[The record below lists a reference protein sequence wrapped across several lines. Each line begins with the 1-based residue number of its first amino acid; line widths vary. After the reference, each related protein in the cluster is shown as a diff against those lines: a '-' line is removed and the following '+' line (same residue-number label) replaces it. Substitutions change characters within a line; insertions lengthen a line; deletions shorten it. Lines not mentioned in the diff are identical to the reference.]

1 MSGTTVRWVL
11 PLALIATVFLLIAA
25 ACWGGETDTVP
36 EPAPPVEGLPE
47 GFQRMTEVWQL
58 LQREHVDRGDL
69 DADELSDGAIRGML
83 RALDDPYAAYLTP
96 EQYSVDSQD
105 ILGFFE
111 GIGAE
116 VGMRDGRITIIAP
129 IPDSPADM
137 AGIRPGDVILEIEGE
152 STQGISLLDAVR
164 IIRGEEGTP
173 VTLLV
178 LHRDESLPKEI
189 TIVRGV
195 IPLESVRLLMQVGGI
210 GHLRVLSFS
219 GTTNTEIEAAFE
231 RFERSRGLGLVLDL
245 RNNPGGLLSSVISV
259 TSQFLDDGLVLYQID
274 ADGERTDWKVK
285 GEGKAT
291 DVPMVVLVNEFSA
304 SASEVLA
311 GAIID
316 HGRAPVVG
324 ATTFGK
330 GSINNQWP
338 LSDGSG
344 VNFTVARWFTPNG
357 VQIEGE
363 GIEPDVVVEGSED
376 ETEDVQF
383 DRALEI
389 LQEQIASSR

>member
-1 MSGTTVRWVL
+1 M
-11 PLALIATVFLLIAA
+11 
-25 ACWGGETDTVP
+25 
-36 EPAPPVEGLPE
+36 
-47 GFQRMTEVWQL
+47 
-58 LQREHVDRGDL
+58 
-69 DADELSDGAIRGML
+69 
-83 RALDDPYAAYLTP
+83 
-96 EQYSVDSQD
+96 
-105 ILGFFE
+105 
-111 GIGAE
+111 
-116 VGMRDGRITIIAP
+116 
-129 IPDSPADM
+129 
-137 AGIRPGDVILEIEGE
+137 
-152 STQGISLLDAVR
+152 
-164 IIRGEEGTP
+164 
-173 VTLLV
+173 
-178 LHRDESLPKEI
+178 
-189 TIVRGV
+189 
-195 IPLESVRLLMQVGGI
+195 
-210 GHLRVLSFS
+210 
-219 GTTNTEIEAAFE
+219 
-231 RFERSRGLGLVLDL
+231 GLVLDL

-285 GEGKAT
+285 GGGKAT
-291 DVPMVVLVNEFSA
+291 DIPMVVLVNEFSA

-316 HGRAPVVG
+316 QGRAPVVG

-376 ETEDVQF
+376 DAEDIQF

-389 LQEQIASSR
+389 LQEQIASSS

>member
-1 MSGTTVRWVL
+1 MSGTRVRWVL

-25 ACWGGETDTVP
+25 ACWRSETDTVP
-36 EPAPPVEGLPE
+36 EPAPSVEGLPE

-58 LQREHVDRGDL
+58 LQREHVDRGNL

-96 EQYSVDSQD
+96 EQYSIDSQD

-116 VGMRDGRITIIAP
+116 VGMRDGRVTIIAP

-152 STQGISLLDAVR
+152 NTQGISLLDAVR
-164 IIRGEEGTP
+164 IIRGEKGTP

-178 LHRDESLPKEI
+178 LHRDESRPEEI

-285 GEGKAT
+285 GGGKAT
-291 DVPMVVLVNEFSA
+291 DIPMVVLVNEFSA

-316 HGRAPVVG
+316 QGRAPVVG
-324 ATTFGK
+324 ATTYGK

>member
-1 MSGTTVRWVL
+1 MSGTTVPWAL
-11 PLALIATVFLLIAA
+11 PPALIAMVLLLIAVGCSGTEA
-25 ACWGGETDTVP
+25 ETVP
-36 EPAPPVEGLPE
+36 EAAPPVEGLPE

-58 LQREHVDRGDL
+58 LQREHIDRGNL
-69 DADELSDGAIRGML
+69 DADQLSDGAIRGML

-96 EQYSVDSQD
+96 EQYAIDSQD

-164 IIRGEEGTP
+164 IIRGEKGTP

-178 LHRDESLPKEI
+178 LHRDESRPEEI

-210 GHLRVLSFS
+210 GHLRVLTFA
-219 GTTNTEIEAAFE
+219 GTTNTELEAAFE
-231 RFERSRGLGLVLDL
+231 RFERSRGRGLVLDL

-259 TSQFLDDGLVLYQID
+259 TSHFLDEGLALYQID
-274 ADGERTDWKVK
+274 ADGKRTDWNVK
-285 GEGKAT
+285 DGGKAT
-291 DVPMVVLVNEFSA
+291 DIPMVVLVNEFSA

-324 ATTFGK
+324 VTTFGK

-376 ETEDVQF
+376 DAEDIQF

-389 LQEQIASSR
+389 LQEQIASSS